1 MKANELNVRDLMLDD
16 WVVFHDSGYASDGT
30 IWKDDRVCQIDG
42 IDTDVKVKWH
52 DEDGCEEMP
61 HVNTVDLSP
70 IPITSEILEK
80 NEFIGMPYAVLKID
94 DDSWLEYYYHEH
106 RLIKWWSGI
115 DEWENHSKV
124 KDITFQCHCIYV
136 HELQHALRMCGIKKE
151 VNL

>member
-1 MKANELNVRDLMLDD
+1 MKANELMIGD
-16 WVVFHDSGYASDGT
+16 WVQVPSL
-30 IWKDDRVCQIDG
+30 IDNVEHF
-42 IDTDVKVKWH
+42 DAWCKVKQLRDCDLDVVGFKELKY
-52 DEDGCEEMP
+52 DEII
-61 HVNTVDLSP
+61 P
-70 IPITSEILEK
+70 IPLTAEILEK

-136 HELQHALRMCGIKKE
+136 HELQHALKLCGIEKE
-151 VNL
+151 IKL